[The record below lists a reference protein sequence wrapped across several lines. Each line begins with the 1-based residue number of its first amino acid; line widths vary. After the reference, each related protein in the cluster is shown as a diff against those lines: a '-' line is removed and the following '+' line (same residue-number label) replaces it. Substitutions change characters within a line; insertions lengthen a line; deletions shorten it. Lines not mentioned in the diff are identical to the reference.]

1 MAAEQA
7 TTEMDAATLEQE
19 LGGASATE
27 EATDTPAPAK
37 AEKAKKDSKKSKKS
51 KKKSDEQD
59 EPGDGARA
67 GDGPSLAGH
76 PRAVRSVARSKSWG
90 GLVGFLLAGYLS
102 LPTSTIAEAGLRA
115 LAAGVICYVASWA
128 GAVFFWRRFV
138 ILEIKAREQQ
148 LITAMRAGRA
158 SPDGAGG
165 PGGERARARGAS

>member
-1 MAAEQA
+1 MAAKQD
-7 TTEMDAATLEQE
+7 TTELAAATLEQE
-19 LGGASATE
+19 LPGAPAAE
-27 EATDTPAPAK
+27 DATDKTAPAK
-37 AEKAKKDSKKSKKS
+37 PEKAKKDSKKSKK
-51 KKKSDEQD
+51 KSDKQGEAGESD
-59 EPGDGARA
+59 AA
-67 GDGPSLAGH
+67 GDGPSLAAH

-148 LITAMRAGRA
+148 LIAAMRAGRA

-165 PGGERARARGAS
+165 PAGERGRARAAS